1 MSHVVEEF
9 TGGISGPMR
18 LRGNLRFQGMG
29 ISVNAMALRQL
40 FPISCFGDNLF
51 SSETASARRLFFAEK
66 RVGGQG
72 GCAFF
77 SLEKNSSGCSWNGRH
92 DHDYCL
98 LTDVDCALAGNAVPI
113 SSSSRFGV
121 CCVVLGSQL
130 VCDMRSDSGVW
141 RGHRNPPAN

>member
-18 LRGNLRFQGMG
+18 FRGNLRSRRNLRFQGMG

-77 SLEKNSSGCSWNGRH
+77 FFRKKQFGLFMEWSS
-92 DHDYCL
+92 
-98 LTDVDCALAGNAVPI
+98 
-113 SSSSRFGV
+113 
-121 CCVVLGSQL
+121 
-130 VCDMRSDSGVW
+130 
-141 RGHRNPPAN
+141 